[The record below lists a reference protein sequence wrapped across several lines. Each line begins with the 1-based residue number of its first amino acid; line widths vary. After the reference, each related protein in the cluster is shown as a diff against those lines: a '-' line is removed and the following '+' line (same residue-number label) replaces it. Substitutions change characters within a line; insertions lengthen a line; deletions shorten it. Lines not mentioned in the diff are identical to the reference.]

1 MEPQEPLVS
10 IDEHKCKSCYACIRA
25 CPVKAI
31 RTNPDKDMP
40 EVIPSRCIGCGS
52 CFKTC
57 SPAAIRYRNSVGQT
71 KALLT
76 SAGATLAIT
85 SPAISGEFDDI
96 TDYRK
101 FVQMI
106 RQLGF
111 TYVIEASFGADL
123 VAHKYL
129 ELINNFR
136 GKYYIT
142 ANDPTVVSYIQ
153 KYKPA
158 LINNLAPV
166 VSPMV
171 ASAKVAREL
180 YGKDI
185 KVVYIG
191 PLISSKD
198 EAANLDDDGRIDAV
212 LTFGELRQ
220 MFRDENITETTL
232 EFSDFDPPRG
242 YKGALFPLPNGI
254 LQAADFDEN
263 LLTSNFITVVGRNAM
278 LRSLDEFEKHVDII
292 QRHLNVFYTDMLLGP
307 GMSKRGDKLVRET
320 YVIKYVNRRLQ
331 NFFRI
336 EWFEQLQRFLSL
348 NLSRQYAPDDQRLEI
363 PSESDIQEALRQ
375 LNKSSG
381 ETIDCHK
388 CGYNSC
394 RDFAISMLQG
404 FATPEMCVT
413 NTTRKDIQHA
423 RSLKLANEKL
433 AEAHKALETT
443 EQKVRD
449 EHQQAIIASEIANSV
464 LQKLR
469 AGVVIANRELKV
481 LQTNPSLI
489 NILGDDA
496 LSVNEV
502 IPGLTGADLKKLVPF
517 ELYKLFEYTQS
528 SGETVENRDIRF
540 GENIINVSIFPIT
553 PGDVV
558 AAIIRDMSAPE
569 VQKAE
574 VINRLSD
581 TIDKNLEMVQ
591 KIGFLLGENA
601 AEIEKMLNSIIEFY
615 RNANK

>member
-1 MEPQEPLVS
+1 
-10 IDEHKCKSCYACIRA
+10 
-25 CPVKAI
+25 
-31 RTNPDKDMP
+31 MP
-40 EVIPSRCIGCGS
+40 AVLPHRCIGCGS
-52 CFKTC
+52 CFKSCTPGAILYRDSIVHTSELLK
-57 SPAAIRYRNSVGQT
+57 SPGPV
-71 KALLT
+71 
-76 SAGATLAIT
+76 LAIT

-129 ELINNFR
+129 ELVQNFR

-142 ANDPTVVSYIQ
+142 ANDPAVVAYVR

-171 ASAKVAREL
+171 ASAKVARQL
-180 YGKDI
+180 YGQDI

-198 EAANLDDDGRIDAV
+198 EAIDLADDGRIDAV
-212 LTFGELRQ
+212 LTFGELRR
-220 MFRDENITETTL
+220 MFSDANINETTL

-254 LQAADFDEN
+254 LQAADQDEN
-263 LLTSNFITVVGRNAM
+263 LLTTKFITSVGRNAM
-278 LRSLDEFEKHVDII
+278 IHSLDEFEKNVDII

-320 YVIKYVNRRLQ
+320 YVIKYVNKRLH
-331 NFFRI
+331 NFFRV
-336 EWFEQLQRFLSL
+336 EWFELLQRFLSL
-348 NLSRQYAPDDQRLEI
+348 DLSRQYVSDNQVLDTPDEGKI
-363 PSESDIQEALRQ
+363 TEALAK

-381 ETIDCHK
+381 ESIDCHK
-388 CGYNSC
+388 CGYASC

-404 FATPEMCVT
+404 YATPEMCVT
-413 NTTRKDIQHA
+413 YTTRKDIFHSK
-423 RSLKLANEKL
+423 SLKEANEQL
-433 AEAHKALETT
+433 AEAQKALQMT
-443 EQKVRD
+443 EQKVRE
-449 EHQQAIIASEIANSV
+449 EHRQAIMASELANSV

-469 AGVVIANRELKV
+469 AGVVIADQSLKV
-481 LQTNPSLI
+481 IQTNPSLI
-489 NILGDDA
+489 GILGEEVE
-496 LSVNEV
+496 SINEV
-502 IPGLTGADLKKLVPF
+502 IPGLVGADLKKLVPF
-517 ELYKLFEYTQS
+517 ELFKLFQYALD
-528 SGETVENRDIRF
+528 SGEGVDNRDIRF
-540 GENIINVSIFPIT
+540 GENIINVSIFAINK
-553 PGDVV
+553 GESVG
-558 AAIIRDMSAPE
+558 AIIRDMSAPE

-601 AEIEKMLNSIIEFY
+601 AEIEKMLNSIIDFY